1 MSEELE
7 TEEQEEISA
16 LDYVDGCMKMLGISL
31 NLLDP
36 DGTFKGMPSEET
48 LIEIMQ
54 AVREDYRK
62 LSDAIL
68 ALRDEEE
75 EGENYLDFAE
85 HLPPAVW
92 KSSQARTCS
101 LTAACLSCHA
111 KMHGEWEGEPPYTLV
126 CPSCGQSYT
135 IEERTP

>member
-1 MSEELE
+1 MAEGLEIEEE
-7 TEEQEEISA
+7 VSA
-16 LDYVDGCMKMLGISL
+16 LDHVDACMKMLGISL

-48 LIEIMQ
+48 LIKIMQ
-54 AVREDYRK
+54 AAREDYRK

-75 EGENYLDFAE
+75 EDENHLDFAE

-92 KSSQARTCS
+92 KSSQARICS

-111 KMHGEWEGEPPYTLV
+111 EMHGEWQGEPPHTLV
-126 CPSCGQSYT
+126 CPSCGACHT
-135 IEERTP
+135 IEERLL